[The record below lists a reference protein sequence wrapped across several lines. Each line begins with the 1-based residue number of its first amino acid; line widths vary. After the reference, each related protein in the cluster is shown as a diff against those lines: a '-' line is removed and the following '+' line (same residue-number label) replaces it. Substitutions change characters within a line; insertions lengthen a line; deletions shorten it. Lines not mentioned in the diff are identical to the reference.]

1 MAKWRPQTRP
11 IQGYELARIHNRIDE
26 IGRGRGRILSGLG
39 MMGGPPSG
47 PSALVQAGQ
56 VTTDP
61 GTGKATVTFKTAY
74 PAAPNVVAT
83 VLNSGGDLIV
93 CEIEAISPTQFTVSS
108 ARIALQ
114 GSTGLYTG
122 QGEAHAHSPGTL
134 QAPAHDHAPGTFN
147 VQIPAGTDGSA
158 GTFGVAGVSA
168 SSGPFSIAGATASES
183 SHRHPAPADNVEH
196 RHGKELIGGVL
207 VYWVACPTTL

>member
-26 IGRGRGRILSGLG
+26 IERGRGRILSGLG

-74 PAAPNVVAT
+74 PASPNVVAT
-83 VLNSGGDLIV
+83 VLNSGADLIV
-93 CEIEAISPTQFTVSS
+93 CEIEAISPTQFTAST

-114 GSTGLYTG
+114 GSTGLMTG
-122 QGEAHAHSPGTL
+122 AGEAHQHGPGTF
-134 QAPAHDHAPGTFN
+134 AAAAHDHAPGTFK
-147 VQIPAGTDGSA
+147 VTVPAGTDGSS
-158 GTFGVAGVSA
+158 GDFGVAGVSA
-168 SSGPFSIAGATASES
+168 SSGPHSVAGVSAAES
-183 SHRHPAPADNVEH
+183 SHRHPAPADNVQH

-207 VYWVACPTTL
+207 VYWIACPTTL

>member
-11 IQGYELARIHNRIDE
+11 IQGFELARIHARIDE
-26 IGRGRGRILSGLG
+26 IERGRGRIMSGIG
-39 MMGGPPSG
+39 MVGGPPSG
-47 PSALVQAGQ
+47 GGTLVQAGQ
-56 VTTDP
+56 VTTDA

-83 VLNSGGDLIV
+83 VNNSGGDLIV
-93 CEIEAISPTQFTVSS
+93 CEIESISLTEFTVST
-108 ARIALQ
+108 ARIALE

-122 QGEAHAHSPGTL
+122 PGEAHAHSPGTL

-158 GTFGVAGVSA
+158 GTFGAAGVSA
-168 SSGPFSIAGATASES
+168 SSGPFSISGVTASES

-207 VYWVACPTTL
+207 VYWIACPTTT

>member
-26 IGRGRGRILSGLG
+26 IERGRGRILSGIG
-39 MMGGPPSG
+39 MVGGPPPG
-47 PSALVQAGQ
+47 LGALVQAGQ

-61 GTGKATVTFKTAY
+61 GTGKATMTFKTAY

-83 VLNSGGDLIV
+83 VLNSGADLIV
-93 CEIEAISPTQFTVSS
+93 CEVEAISPTQFTVST

-122 QGEAHAHSPGTL
+122 PGEAHQHG
-134 QAPAHDHAPGTFN
+134 PGTFS
-147 VQIPAGTDGSA
+147 VTIPPGTNGSA
-158 GTFGVAGVSA
+158 GTVGVAGVSA
-168 SSGPFSIAGATASES
+168 AES

-207 VYWVACPTTL
+207 VYWIACPTTL

>member
-11 IQGYELARIHNRIDE
+11 IQGYELARIHARIDE
-26 IGRGRGRILSGLG
+26 IERGRGRIFSGIG
-39 MMGGPPSG
+39 MVGGPPPG
-47 PSALVQAGQ
+47 PGALVQAGQ
-56 VTTDP
+56 ITTDP

-83 VLNSGGDLIV
+83 VLNSGSDLIV
-93 CEIEAISPTQFTVSS
+93 CEIEAISPTQFTVST

-168 SSGPFSIAGATASES
+168 PSGPFGISGATANEG
-183 SHRHPAPADNVEH
+183 SHRHPAPADNVQH
-196 RHGKELIGGVL
+196 RHGKELVGGVL
-207 VYWVACPTTL
+207 VYWIACPTTL